1 MINKFD
7 KQLRLSSYA
16 LYESEMINIL
26 STFSDSDNYFFM
38 ENQCGIAKMKWSE
51 LNYYYGVH
59 RRCAGRTMG
68 TMKFIVLGYERYKA
82 VCEAY
87 QDLLF
92 SRLFKMKLSQ
102 NKIKFN

>member
-51 LNYYYGVH
+51 LSYNYEAH
-59 RRCAGRTMG
+59 RKYAYLRG
-68 TMKFIVLGYERYKA
+68 TERAVALGYEKYKA

-102 NKIKFN
+102 NKIKIN